1 MLRLRSQTQIRPWI
15 LILVWFSLIINSS
28 PQLRAESISGELS
41 DHKSP
46 DFSED
51 GRPKNTAS
59 GASRSE
65 CQASTPYS
73 NLTPLI
79 PDTSVAVTVSP
90 DPTFGFY
97 VPYNLTSKHSA
108 ELVFKDDSLT
118 FCTSIN

>member
-1 MLRLRSQTQIRPWI
+1 M
-15 LILVWFSLIINSS
+15 INSS

-41 DHKSP
+41 ERKSP

-65 CQASTPYS
+65 CQAQQPSS
-73 NLTPLI
+73 NLTTLI
-79 PDTSVAVTVSP
+79 PDTSVALTVSP
-90 DPTFGFY
+90 DSTFGFY

-108 ELVFKDDSLT
+108 ELVLKDDLLT
-118 FCTSIN
+118 FCIL